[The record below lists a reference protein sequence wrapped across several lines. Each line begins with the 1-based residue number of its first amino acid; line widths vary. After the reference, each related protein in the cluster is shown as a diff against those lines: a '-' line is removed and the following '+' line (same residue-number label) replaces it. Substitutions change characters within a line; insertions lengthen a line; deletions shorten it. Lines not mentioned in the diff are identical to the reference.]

1 MEEVC
6 MSSVEGLGRVSGV
19 PDSAKSSPIS
29 SESALAMRAQ
39 VVADRALSPLPQSV
53 TRKGTTYYPS
63 FGEKI
68 RGPKPPHWIKV
79 ASKVCLIV
87 ACCLSVVGAIPLLFY
102 SLWKLSAKYR
112 LKRSLPE
119 SMRKQIPP
127 EGTPQVGRYYET
139 RLLVAKTADEGY
151 QWKKKLIH
159 SAETSIELSA
169 NYAGGKEFR
178 KILHLIEQRLQEK
191 PSLKAHLLVN
201 PELLEPEDKHMLK
214 ELQDRYQGR
223 FLFLIHSPH
232 VHFEGGIHTE
242 ENHVKMLVVD
252 EKYFV
257 TGGTSIHPR
266 LASET
271 QGDRSD
277 VKAPRARTARA
288 LDLSS
293 RDNDIV
299 GESEN
304 ISKVMRRQFYSLFQ
318 VCEMHVQN
326 KPVEE
331 RFVPFEGTKG
341 ICDEFQK
348 SPFFER
354 VRMKVI
360 VGGPEHRLDNPITR
374 QYVTRIQKAKESI
387 ILANMQFYPH
397 EKIRKALEQKKQ
409 TGVPIT
415 LLTGGAS
422 DTSCIGRCL
431 QVWRSRVQYHLP
443 DSVYE
448 YQVPKQ
454 IFHKKIAVFD
464 TRHTVIGSYNLGRK
478 SSLYDHEMICVIKDE
493 RVTTAFQE
501 VLIEDK
507 KRSREVR
514 SSILQHHGWHRLFGS
529 LLRPLEQFV

>member
-1 MEEVC
+1 
-6 MSSVEGLGRVSGV
+6 MSSIEALG
-19 PDSAKSSPIS
+19 PKAISPHTGQPLLRFP
-29 SESALAMRAQ
+29 ESDLANRAQ
-39 VVADRALSPLPQSV
+39 AVADAALSPLPQAV

-68 RGPKPPHWIKV
+68 RGAKPPHWIKV

-87 ACCLSVVGAIPLLFY
+87 ACCLSVVGLVPLLLY
-102 SLWKLSAKYR
+102 SLWKSSATYR
-112 LKRSLPE
+112 LKRSIPE
-119 SMRKQIPP
+119 RMRAPIPT
-127 EGTPQVGRYYET
+127 EGSPQVGRYYET

-151 QWKKKLIH
+151 KWKKKLIR

-178 KILHLIEQRLQEK
+178 KIVGLIEQRLQEK
-191 PSLKAHLLVN
+191 PALRAHLLIN
-201 PELLEPEDKHMLK
+201 PEMLEPEDKHALK
-214 ELQDRYQGR
+214 ALHDRYPER
-223 FLFLIHSPH
+223 FLFLIHSPQ

-266 LASET
+266 LSRET
-271 QGDRSD
+271 KGERPD
-277 VKAPRARTARA
+277 VKAPQAFMARS

-299 GESEN
+299 GESEKVA
-304 ISKVMRRQFYSLFQ
+304 SVMRRQFYSLFQ

-326 KPVEE
+326 RPVEE
-331 RFVPFEGTKG
+331 RFFACIGPKG
-341 ICDEFQK
+341 LCDEFQK
-348 SPFFER
+348 AHPLER

-374 QYVTRIQKAKESI
+374 QYVTRIRKARESI
-387 ILANMQFYPH
+387 VLANMQFYPN
-397 EKIRKALEQKKQ
+397 ERIRKALEQKQ
-409 TGVPIT
+409 QEGVPIT

-422 DTSCIGRCL
+422 DKSCIGRCL
-431 QVWRSRVQYHLP
+431 QVWRSRVQYHIP
-443 DSVYE
+443 KDVYE

-454 IFHKKIAVFD
+454 MFHKKIAVFD
-464 TRHTVIGSYNLGRK
+464 TRHTIIGSYNLGRK

-493 RVTTAFQE
+493 RVTGVFQE
-501 VLIEDK
+501 VLAEDK
-507 KRSREVR
+507 KRSREMR
-514 SSILQHHGWHRLFGS
+514 PSILKNHMWHRLFGG